1 MHESTTTTT
10 TAYLIQKNGQRL
22 ENIYVDDDNNGPTI
36 YLAIE
41 SEHRVKKWVQGTSQG
56 AQGVQVGGECFYC
69 TGVWVDKEKNVY
81 LSSAGK
87 HCVFKWS
94 PQTNITTVVA
104 GREYYS
110 GSTSDNLNSPEGI
123 YVDSTNGAVYVADYV
138 NNRIQ
143 KWLVNA
149 SNGTTEA
156 GLSNGNEGS
165 DAESLSRPTAVWV
178 DEETHVVYVADSSN
192 ERIQRW
198 LYNASMGDTIAG
210 GSGLG
215 DKPNRFDQPVD
226 LAFDNNGNLYVELSR
241 IQIDLNTQHFIDE
254 YGRIFHDD
262 DSNNLH
268 QWGFYTSWMGVNY
281 HSEDEI
287 NQEYLSQLS
296 IAIQMKE
303 NKGIYALLDCHQDIF
318 SRYFCGEGVSD

>member
-1 MHESTTTTT
+1 STTTTT

-22 ENIYVDDDNNGPTI
+22 ENYCETLSFLSAILLVFIDADSG
-36 YLAIE
+36 YLHSCLLMLA
-41 SEHRVKKWVQGTSQG
+41 
-56 AQGVQVGGECFYC
+56 A
-69 TGVWVDKEKNVY
+69 VDK
-81 LSSAGK
+81 
-87 HCVFKWS
+87 
-94 PQTNITTVVA
+94 
-104 GREYYS
+104 
-110 GSTSDNLNSPEGI
+110 
-123 YVDSTNGAVYVADYV
+123 VD
-138 NNRIQ
+138 
-143 KWLVNA
+143 KVNA

-198 LYNASMGDTIAG
+198 LYNASVGDTIAG

>member
-22 ENIYVDDDNNGPTI
+22 ENYCETLSFLSAILLVFIDADSG
-36 YLAIE
+36 YLHSCLLMLA
-41 SEHRVKKWVQGTSQG
+41 
-56 AQGVQVGGECFYC
+56 A
-69 TGVWVDKEKNVY
+69 VDKVDK
-81 LSSAGK
+81 
-87 HCVFKWS
+87 
-94 PQTNITTVVA
+94 
-104 GREYYS
+104 
-110 GSTSDNLNSPEGI
+110 GI

-226 LAFDNNGNLYVELSR
+226 L
-241 IQIDLNTQHFIDE
+241 
-254 YGRIFHDD
+254 
-262 DSNNLH
+262 
-268 QWGFYTSWMGVNY
+268 
-281 HSEDEI
+281 
-287 NQEYLSQLS
+287 
-296 IAIQMKE
+296 
-303 NKGIYALLDCHQDIF
+303 
-318 SRYFCGEGVSD
+318 